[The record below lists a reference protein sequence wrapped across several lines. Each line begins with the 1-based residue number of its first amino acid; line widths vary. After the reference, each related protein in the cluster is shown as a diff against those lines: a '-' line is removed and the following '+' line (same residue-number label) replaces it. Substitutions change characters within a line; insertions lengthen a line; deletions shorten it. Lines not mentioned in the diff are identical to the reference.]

1 MTYGENGAQL
11 RSELTTLLRQHRIQQ
26 RLGGPGIH
34 TVPES
39 TTLEQRE
46 LLGEQ
51 IQRYRYATLAWCL
64 HAAVAANPHINL
76 ERTTERSRGPA
87 EELRYRLTRSINASN
102 AGLPPMNELTVPQE
116 FPMVES
122 WRQVAKAAVL
132 GEHDFGGL
140 LGYADSPTS
149 NA

>member
-1 MTYGENGAQL
+1 MTYGENGHQL
-11 RSELTTLLRQHRIQQ
+11 RSELTALLRQHRIQQ

-39 TTLEQRE
+39 TTVEQRA

-64 HAAVAANPHINL
+64 HAVVAANPRLNL

-87 EELRYRLTRSINASN
+87 EELRYRLARSIKASN
-102 AGLPPMNELTVPQE
+102 AGLPPLHELTTPQ
-116 FPMVES
+116 
-122 WRQVAKAAVL
+122 
-132 GEHDFGGL
+132 
-140 LGYADSPTS
+140 
-149 NA
+149 